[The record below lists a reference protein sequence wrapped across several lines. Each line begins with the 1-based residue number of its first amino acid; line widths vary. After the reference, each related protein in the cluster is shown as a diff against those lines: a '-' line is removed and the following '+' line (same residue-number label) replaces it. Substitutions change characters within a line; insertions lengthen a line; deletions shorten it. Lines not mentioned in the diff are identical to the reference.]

1 MDTSI
6 ESVTDTSDPISQLP
20 SESQPDSFGAAL
32 DAAFASLESS
42 SQEPQ
47 EVAQVEQKQEPVE
60 QTEAPV
66 SYEEEDLL
74 EQLTEEGDWTP
85 KAANRFKQLK
95 EELKQFRSERDQF
108 KQLTTEQE
116 QKIQELAAIAENRDV
131 EELQTKIAE
140 YEQERMFSNLEQTTA
155 FQNAVTK
162 PLAAL
167 VEQVDQI
174 ADKYELDSSSL
185 IDILAMTDTNQQD
198 EMLSEL
204 LPNASDRDKAK
215 IYRIIEEV
223 NPILQRRQELFDNV
237 EAASKEAELLE
248 ETRNKQELYE
258 KVKFRENITRNV
270 VERISEKLPFVKN
283 ISGLDI
289 SAIQQKAAQSDPT
302 VIHPVDF
309 AYNAVSAQLLP
320 PLVREYMSQ
329 KKEIESLTDRLAD
342 YENAEPKISSS
353 SPTRATAG
361 LYSSN
366 SLGGVEG
373 NFIDA
378 INRAFGS

>member
-1 MDTSI
+1 MDTPI
-6 ESVTDTSDPISQLP
+6 ESVNAADPISQLP
-20 SESQPDSFGAAL
+20 TENQPDSFGAAL

-47 EVAQVEQKQEPVE
+47 EVQQVEQKLEPVT

-131 EELQTKIAE
+131 EELQAKVAE

-185 IDILAMTDTNQQD
+185 IDILALTDPTQQD
-198 EMLSEL
+198 ERLSEL

-215 IYRIIEEV
+215 LYRIIEEV

-237 EAASKEAELLE
+237 EAASKEAALLE
-248 ETRNKQELYE
+248 ETKNKQELYE
-258 KVKFRENITRNV
+258 KVKLRENITRNV
-270 VERISEKLPFVKN
+270 VERITEKLPFVKN

-289 SAIQQKAAQSDPT
+289 SSIQQKAAQTDPT

-309 AYNAVSAQLLP
+309 AYNAVSAQILP
-320 PLVREYMSQ
+320 AIVREYNSQ
-329 KKEIESLTDRLAD
+329 KKEIESLTDRLAE
-342 YENAEPKISSS
+342 YENAEPKISGS
-353 SPTRATAG
+353 SPTRTATG
-361 LYSSN
+361 LYSSGN
-366 SLGGVEG
+366 SGAVEG

-378 INRAFGS
+378 INKAFGS

>member
-1 MDTSI
+1 MDTPI
-6 ESVTDTSDPISQLP
+6 ESVNATDPISQLP
-20 SESQPDSFGAAL
+20 IENQPDSFGAAL

-47 EVAQVEQKQEPVE
+47 EVQKVEEKQEPVV
-60 QTEAPV
+60 QTEAPT
-66 SYEEEDLL
+66 SYEEENLL

-131 EELQTKIAE
+131 EELQAKIAE

-185 IDILAMTDTNQQD
+185 IDILALTDPTQQD

-215 IYRIIEEV
+215 LYRIIEEV

-237 EAASKEAELLE
+237 EAASNEAALLE
-248 ETRNKQELYE
+248 ETKNKQELYE
-258 KVKFRENITRNV
+258 KVKLRENITRNV
-270 VERISEKLPFVKN
+270 MERITEKLPFVKN
-283 ISGLDI
+283 LGGLDI
-289 SAIQQKAAQSDPT
+289 SSIQQKAAQTDPT

-309 AYNAVSAQLLP
+309 AYNAVSAQILP
-320 PLVREYMSQ
+320 AIVREYNSQ
-329 KKEIESLTDRLAD
+329 KKEIEALTDRLAE
-342 YENAEPKISSS
+342 YENAEPKISGS
-353 SPTRATAG
+353 SPTRTATG
-361 LYSSN
+361 LYSSGN
-366 SLGGVEG
+366 SGAVEG

-378 INRAFGS
+378 INKAFGG